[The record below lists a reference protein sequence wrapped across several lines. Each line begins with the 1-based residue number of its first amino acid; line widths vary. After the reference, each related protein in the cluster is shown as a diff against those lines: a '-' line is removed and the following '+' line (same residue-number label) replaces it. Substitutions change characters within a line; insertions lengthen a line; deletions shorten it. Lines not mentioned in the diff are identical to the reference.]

1 MENQKFESLTLCPL
15 DGRYSGIKD
24 ALGEY
29 FSEYA
34 LVKYR
39 VFVEIQWL
47 KFLIENIDSDILR
60 KFDKKDMNKI
70 ESISNDFNYDSFKAI
85 KDIEATTRHDVK
97 AVEYFIGNALKTMGY
112 DYLISFVHIGCTSED
127 INNTSYACMLKYG
140 LKDVWVPKAKE
151 FADVINQWAVNHR
164 DDAML
169 AHTHG
174 QPATPTTIG
183 KEFKVYAYRLASS
196 IENIENIQIKAKF
209 NGATGNYSAI
219 LTAFPN
225 VDWQVMAKKFV
236 EEYLGLTFNPLTT
249 QIESHDYT
257 CHILDGI
264 RHFNNVLV
272 DFDVD
277 MWLYISMEYF
287 KQIPVKGEVGS
298 STMPHKVNPIR
309 FENSEANVDMS
320 NHICIALSNKLPKSR
335 MQRDLSDSSSQR
347 NLGLAFG
354 YSLQAINETMNGL
367 AKCVVNKDKLA
378 SDLNEKWEVLA
389 EPIQTMLRKYGVPD
403 AYDTLKALTR
413 GKNISKED
421 IIEIRN
427 KELLKEITS
436 IFTEHKGRYGVRRV
450 HQELINRG
458 YKVNHKR
465 VQRLMHNIGL
475 FGKRP
480 KEKYHSYKGN
490 VGKVA
495 DNIINRDFKA
505 TAPLQKWTTD
515 VSQFNFSWG
524 KCYLSPILD
533 MYTNEIISY
542 DLSLHPNLKQI
553 CNMLDKAYAKF
564 PVLKG
569 LIFHSDQ
576 GWQYQMEGYH
586 KFLSKK
592 GIIQSMS
599 RKGNCLDNLPIE
611 NFLWKNEM
619 FYGNKY
625 TYQS

>member
-1 MENQKFESLTLCPL
+1 MEKQEFECLTLCPL
-15 DGRYSGIKD
+15 DGRYSGVKD

-47 KFLIENIDSDILR
+47 KFLIENVESDILA
-60 KFDKKDMNKI
+60 KFDVKDMDKLTAI
-70 ESISNDFNYDSFKAI
+70 ASEFNYDSFASI
-85 KDIEATTRHDVK
+85 KEIENTTRHDVK
-97 AVEYFIGNALKTMGY
+97 AVEYFIDEKVDALGFGY
-112 DYLISFVHIGCTSED
+112 LQSFVHIGCTSED

-140 LKDVWVPKAKE
+140 LKDVWLPKAKE
-151 FADVINQWAVNHR
+151 FAAIIDKWAADHK

-183 KEFKVYAYRLASS
+183 KEFKVYAYRFLSS
-196 IENIENIQIKAKF
+196 IENIEAVKIKAKF

-225 VDWQVMAKKFV
+225 EDWQSLAKKFV

-320 NHICIALSNKLPKSR
+320 NNICIALSNKLPKSR

-367 AKCVVNKDKLA
+367 AKCVVNKEKLA

-413 GKNISKED
+413 GKSISKEEILKFAESLD
-421 IIEIRN
+421 I
-427 KELLKEITS
+427 L
-436 IFTEHKGRYGVRRV
+436 
-450 HQELINRG
+450 
-458 YKVNHKR
+458 
-465 VQRLMHNIGL
+465 
-475 FGKRP
+475 
-480 KEKYHSYKGN
+480 
-490 VGKVA
+490 
-495 DNIINRDFKA
+495 
-505 TAPLQKWTTD
+505 
-515 VSQFNFSWG
+515 
-524 KCYLSPILD
+524 
-533 MYTNEIISY
+533 
-542 DLSLHPNLKQI
+542 
-553 CNMLDKAYAKF
+553 
-564 PVLKG
+564 
-569 LIFHSDQ
+569 SDQ
-576 GWQYQMEGYH
+576 DRQT
-586 KFLSKK
+586 LV
-592 GIIQSMS
+592 
-599 RKGNCLDNLPIE
+599 
-611 NFLWKNEM
+611 EM
-619 FYGNKY
+619 TPASYVGLANVLADIDLNK
-625 TYQS
+625 

>member
-1 MENQKFESLTLCPL
+1 MNKQEFECLTLCPL
-15 DGRYSGIKD
+15 DGRYAGVKD

-47 KFLIENIDSDILR
+47 KFLIENVESDILKR
-60 KFDKKDMNKI
+60 FDVNEMDKLTAI
-70 ESISNDFNYDSFKAI
+70 ASEFNYDSFARI
-85 KDIEATTRHDVK
+85 KEIENTTRHDVK
-97 AVEYFIGNALKTMGY
+97 AVEYFIDEQVAALGF
-112 DYLISFVHIGCTSED
+112 DYLQSFVHIGCTSED

-140 LKDVWVPKAKE
+140 LKDVWLPKAKE
-151 FADVINQWAVNHR
+151 IAVIIDKWADEHSE
-164 DDAML
+164 DAML

-183 KEFKVYAYRLASS
+183 KEFKVYAYRFLSS
-196 IENIENIQIKAKF
+196 IENVEAVKIKAKF

-225 VDWQVMAKKFV
+225 ENWPELAKKFV

-309 FENSEANVDMS
+309 FENSEANIDMS
-320 NHICIALSNKLPKSR
+320 NNICVALSNKLPKSR

-354 YSLQAINETMNGL
+354 YSLQAINETINGL
-367 AKCVVNKDKLA
+367 AKCVVNKEKLA

-413 GKNISKED
+413 GKSISKED
-421 IIEIRN
+421 I
-427 KELLKEITS
+427 LKFAESLDVLSDEDRQT
-436 IFTEHKGRYGVRRV
+436 
-450 HQELINRG
+450 L
-458 YKVNHKR
+458 VN
-465 VQRLMHNIGL
+465 MTPAAYIGL
-475 FGKRP
+475 ANQLAK
-480 KEKYHSYKGN
+480 
-490 VGKVA
+490 
-495 DNIINRDFKA
+495 
-505 TAPLQKWTTD
+505 
-515 VSQFNFSWG
+515 
-524 KCYLSPILD
+524 LD
-533 MYTNEIISY
+533 LN
-542 DLSLHPNLKQI
+542 
-553 CNMLDKAYAKF
+553 
-564 PVLKG
+564 
-569 LIFHSDQ
+569 
-576 GWQYQMEGYH
+576 
-586 KFLSKK
+586 SK
-592 GIIQSMS
+592 
-599 RKGNCLDNLPIE
+599 
-611 NFLWKNEM
+611 
-619 FYGNKY
+619 
-625 TYQS
+625 

>member
-1 MENQKFESLTLCPL
+1 MQRQEFESLTLCPL

-47 KFLIENIDSDILR
+47 KFLIENVDSDVLAQ
-60 KFDKKDMNKI
+60 FDRQNMPQI
-70 ESISNDFNYDSFKAI
+70 EAISQQFNYDSFKRI
-85 KDIEATTRHDVK
+85 KEIESVTRHDVK
-97 AVEYFIGNALKTMGY
+97 AVEYFIDEKIKELGY
-112 DYLISFVHIGCTSED
+112 DYLQSFVHIGCTSED
-127 INNTSYACMLKYG
+127 INNTSYACMLRDG
-140 LKDVWVPKAKE
+140 LNNVWLKKAKQ
-151 FADVINQWAVNHR
+151 FASTIDEWAVKHQS
-164 DDAML
+164 DAML

-183 KEFKVYAYRLASS
+183 KEFKVYAYRLLSS
-196 IENIENIQIKAKF
+196 IENIENVKIKAKF

-219 LTAFPN
+219 LTAFKN
-225 VDWQVMAKKFV
+225 VDWQVYAKKFV
-236 EEYLGLTFNPLTT
+236 EEYLGLSFNPLTT

-264 RHFNNVLV
+264 RHFNNILA

-320 NHICIALSNKLPKSR
+320 NHICVALSNKLPKSR

-367 AKCVVNKDKLA
+367 EKCVVNTDKLA

-389 EPIQTMLRKYGVPD
+389 EPIQTMLRKYGIQD
-403 AYDTLKALTR
+403 AYDTLKELTR

-421 IIEIRN
+421 ILQFASSLEVLSEEDRQTLIEM
-427 KELLKEITS
+427 TPAS
-436 IFTEHKGRYGVRRV
+436 Y
-450 HQELINRG
+450 
-458 YKVNHKR
+458 
-465 VQRLMHNIGL
+465 IGL
-475 FGKRP
+475 
-480 KEKYHSYKGN
+480 
-490 VGKVA
+490 A
-495 DNIINRDFKA
+495 DVLANIK
-505 TAPLQKWTTD
+505 L
-515 VSQFNFSWG
+515 
-524 KCYLSPILD
+524 
-533 MYTNEIISY
+533 
-542 DLSLHPNLKQI
+542 
-553 CNMLDKAYAKF
+553 
-564 PVLKG
+564 
-569 LIFHSDQ
+569 
-576 GWQYQMEGYH
+576 
-586 KFLSKK
+586 
-592 GIIQSMS
+592 
-599 RKGNCLDNLPIE
+599 
-611 NFLWKNEM
+611 
-619 FYGNKY
+619 
-625 TYQS
+625 

>member
-1 MENQKFESLTLCPL
+1 MQRQEFESLTLCPL

-47 KFLIENIDSDILR
+47 KFLIENVESDVLAQ
-60 KFDKKDMNKI
+60 FDRQNMSQI
-70 ESISNDFNYDSFKAI
+70 EAISHQFNYDSFKRI
-85 KDIEATTRHDVK
+85 KEIESVTRHDVK
-97 AVEYFIGNALKTMGY
+97 AVEYFIDEKIKELGY
-112 DYLISFVHIGCTSED
+112 DYLQSFVHIGCTSED
-127 INNTSYACMLKYG
+127 INNTSYACMLRDG
-140 LKDVWVPKAKE
+140 LNNVWLKKAKQ
-151 FADVINQWAVNHR
+151 FASTIDDRAIKHQS
-164 DDAML
+164 DAML

-183 KEFKVYAYRLASS
+183 KEFKVYAYRLLSS
-196 IENIENIQIKAKF
+196 IENIENVKIKAKF

-219 LTAFPN
+219 LTAFKN
-225 VDWQVMAKKFV
+225 VDWQVYAKKFV
-236 EEYLGLTFNPLTT
+236 EEYLGLSFNPLTT

-264 RHFNNVLV
+264 RHFNNILA

-320 NHICIALSNKLPKSR
+320 NHICVALSNKLPKSR

-367 AKCVVNKDKLA
+367 EKCVVNTDKLA

-389 EPIQTMLRKYGVPD
+389 EPIQTMLRKYGIQD
-403 AYDTLKALTR
+403 AYDTLKELTR

-421 IIEIRN
+421 ILQFASSLEVLSEEDRQTLIEM
-427 KELLKEITS
+427 TPAS
-436 IFTEHKGRYGVRRV
+436 Y
-450 HQELINRG
+450 
-458 YKVNHKR
+458 
-465 VQRLMHNIGL
+465 IGL
-475 FGKRP
+475 
-480 KEKYHSYKGN
+480 
-490 VGKVA
+490 A
-495 DNIINRDFKA
+495 DVLANIK
-505 TAPLQKWTTD
+505 L
-515 VSQFNFSWG
+515 
-524 KCYLSPILD
+524 
-533 MYTNEIISY
+533 
-542 DLSLHPNLKQI
+542 
-553 CNMLDKAYAKF
+553 
-564 PVLKG
+564 
-569 LIFHSDQ
+569 
-576 GWQYQMEGYH
+576 
-586 KFLSKK
+586 
-592 GIIQSMS
+592 
-599 RKGNCLDNLPIE
+599 
-611 NFLWKNEM
+611 
-619 FYGNKY
+619 
-625 TYQS
+625 

>member
-1 MENQKFESLTLCPL
+1 MDKQTFESMTICPL
-15 DGRYSGIKD
+15 DGRYAGIKE
-24 ALGEY
+24 ALAEY

-47 KFLIENIDSDILR
+47 KFLIENIDNAILK
-60 KFDKKDMNKI
+60 KFNLQDMAKI
-70 ESISNDFNYDSFKAI
+70 EAIASQFDALAFAAI
-85 KDIEATTRHDVK
+85 KEIEAVTRHDVK
-97 AVEYFIGNALKTMGY
+97 AVEYYIGRQLKAMGF

-127 INNTSYACMLKYG
+127 INNTSYACMLKHG
-140 LKDVWVPKAKE
+140 LEDVWLPKARE
-151 FADVINQWAVNHR
+151 VAQLMDEWAQAHK

-183 KEFKVYAYRLASS
+183 KEFKVYAYRFYSS
-196 IENIENIQIKAKF
+196 IQNVENIQIKAKF

-225 VDWQVMAKKFV
+225 IDWQKMAKKFV
-236 EEYLGLTFNPLTT
+236 EEYLGLCFNPLTT

-264 RHFNNVLV
+264 RHFNNVLM
-272 DFDVD
+272 DLDVD

-309 FENSEANVDMS
+309 FENSEANADMS
-320 NHICIALSNKLPKSR
+320 NQICVGLSNKLPKSR

-354 YSLQAINETMNGL
+354 YSLQAMSETMNGL
-367 AKCVVNKDKLA
+367 AKCVVNHDKLA

-421 IIEIRN
+421 IMQFADSLEMLSP
-427 KELLKEITS
+427 EDHATL
-436 IFTEHKGRYGVRRV
+436 
-450 HQELINRG
+450 
-458 YKVNHKR
+458 VN
-465 VQRLMHNIGL
+465 MTPASYIGL
-475 FGKRP
+475 
-480 KEKYHSYKGN
+480 
-490 VGKVA
+490 A
-495 DNIINRDFKA
+495 
-505 TAPLQKWTTD
+505 
-515 VSQFNFSWG
+515 SQ
-524 KCYLSPILD
+524 LA
-533 MYTNEIISY
+533 E
-542 DLSLHPNLKQI
+542 LKI
-553 CNMLDKAYAKF
+553 K
-564 PVLKG
+564 
-569 LIFHSDQ
+569 
-576 GWQYQMEGYH
+576 
-586 KFLSKK
+586 
-592 GIIQSMS
+592 
-599 RKGNCLDNLPIE
+599 
-611 NFLWKNEM
+611 
-619 FYGNKY
+619 
-625 TYQS
+625 

>member
-1 MENQKFESLTLCPL
+1 MEKQEFECLTLCPL
-15 DGRYSGIKD
+15 DGRYSGVKD

-47 KFLIENIDSDILR
+47 KFLIENVESDVLA
-60 KFDKKDMNKI
+60 KFDLQDMDKLTT
-70 ESISNDFNYDSFKAI
+70 ISSEFNYDSFARI
-85 KDIEATTRHDVK
+85 KEIENTTRHDVK
-97 AVEYFIGNALKTMGY
+97 AVEYFIDEKVDALGFGY
-112 DYLISFVHIGCTSED
+112 LQSFVHIGCTSED

-140 LKDVWVPKAKE
+140 LKDVWLPKAKE
-151 FADVINQWAVNHR
+151 FAAIIDKWAEEHSN
-164 DDAML
+164 DAML

-183 KEFKVYAYRLASS
+183 KEFKVYAYRFLSS
-196 IENIENIQIKAKF
+196 IENVEAVKIKAKF

-219 LTAFPN
+219 LTSFPN
-225 VDWQVMAKKFV
+225 EDWQVLAKKFV

-309 FENSEANVDMS
+309 FENSEANIDMS
-320 NHICIALSNKLPKSR
+320 NNICIALSNKLPKSR

-413 GKNISKED
+413 GKSISKED
-421 IIEIRN
+421 ILKFAESLDILSDQDRQTLVDMTPASYIGLA
-427 KELLKEITS
+427 KELAKI
-436 IFTEHKGRYGVRRV
+436 
-450 HQELINRG
+450 EL
-458 YKVNHKR
+458 
-465 VQRLMHNIGL
+465 
-475 FGKRP
+475 
-480 KEKYHSYKGN
+480 
-490 VGKVA
+490 
-495 DNIINRDFKA
+495 
-505 TAPLQKWTTD
+505 
-515 VSQFNFSWG
+515 
-524 KCYLSPILD
+524 
-533 MYTNEIISY
+533 
-542 DLSLHPNLKQI
+542 
-553 CNMLDKAYAKF
+553 
-564 PVLKG
+564 
-569 LIFHSDQ
+569 
-576 GWQYQMEGYH
+576 
-586 KFLSKK
+586 
-592 GIIQSMS
+592 
-599 RKGNCLDNLPIE
+599 
-611 NFLWKNEM
+611 
-619 FYGNKY
+619 NK
-625 TYQS
+625 

>member
-1 MENQKFESLTLCPL
+1 MEKQEFECLTLCPL
-15 DGRYSGIKD
+15 DGRYSGVKD

-47 KFLIENIDSDILR
+47 KFLIENVESDVLA
-60 KFDKKDMNKI
+60 KFDLQDMDKLTT
-70 ESISNDFNYDSFKAI
+70 ISSEFNYDSFARI
-85 KDIEATTRHDVK
+85 KEIENTTRHDVK
-97 AVEYFIGNALKTMGY
+97 AVEYFIDEKVDALGFGY
-112 DYLISFVHIGCTSED
+112 LQSFVHIGCTSED

-140 LKDVWVPKAKE
+140 LKDVWLPKAKE
-151 FADVINQWAVNHR
+151 FAAIIDKWAEEHSN
-164 DDAML
+164 DAML

-183 KEFKVYAYRLASS
+183 KEFKVYAYRFLSS
-196 IENIENIQIKAKF
+196 IENVEAVKIKAKF

-225 VDWQVMAKKFV
+225 EDWQVLAKKFV

-277 MWLYISMEYF
+277 MWVYISMEYF

-309 FENSEANVDMS
+309 FENSEANIDMS
-320 NHICIALSNKLPKSR
+320 NNICIALSNKLPKSR

-413 GKNISKED
+413 GKSISKED
-421 IIEIRN
+421 ILKFAESLDILSDQDRQTLVDMTPASYIGLA
-427 KELLKEITS
+427 KELAKI
-436 IFTEHKGRYGVRRV
+436 
-450 HQELINRG
+450 EL
-458 YKVNHKR
+458 
-465 VQRLMHNIGL
+465 
-475 FGKRP
+475 
-480 KEKYHSYKGN
+480 
-490 VGKVA
+490 
-495 DNIINRDFKA
+495 
-505 TAPLQKWTTD
+505 
-515 VSQFNFSWG
+515 
-524 KCYLSPILD
+524 
-533 MYTNEIISY
+533 
-542 DLSLHPNLKQI
+542 
-553 CNMLDKAYAKF
+553 
-564 PVLKG
+564 
-569 LIFHSDQ
+569 
-576 GWQYQMEGYH
+576 
-586 KFLSKK
+586 
-592 GIIQSMS
+592 
-599 RKGNCLDNLPIE
+599 
-611 NFLWKNEM
+611 
-619 FYGNKY
+619 NK
-625 TYQS
+625 

>member
-1 MENQKFESLTLCPL
+1 MEKQEFECLTLCPL
-15 DGRYSGIKD
+15 DGRYSGVKD

-47 KFLIENIDSDILR
+47 KFLIENVESDVLA
-60 KFDKKDMNKI
+60 KFDLQDMDKLTT
-70 ESISNDFNYDSFKAI
+70 ISSEFNYDSFARI
-85 KDIEATTRHDVK
+85 KEIENTTRHDVK
-97 AVEYFIGNALKTMGY
+97 AVEYFIDEKVDALGFGY
-112 DYLISFVHIGCTSED
+112 LQSFVHIGCTSED

-140 LKDVWVPKAKE
+140 LKDVWLPKAKE
-151 FADVINQWAVNHR
+151 FAAIIDKWAEEHSN
-164 DDAML
+164 DAML

-183 KEFKVYAYRLASS
+183 KEFKVYAYRFLSS
-196 IENIENIQIKAKF
+196 IENVEAVKIKAKF

-225 VDWQVMAKKFV
+225 EDWQVLAKKFV
-236 EEYLGLTFNPLTT
+236 EEYLGLTFNSLTT

-309 FENSEANVDMS
+309 FENSEANIDMS
-320 NHICIALSNKLPKSR
+320 NNICIALSNKLPKSR

-413 GKNISKED
+413 GKSISKED
-421 IIEIRN
+421 ILKFAESLDILSDQDRQTLVDMTPASYIGLA
-427 KELLKEITS
+427 KELAKI
-436 IFTEHKGRYGVRRV
+436 
-450 HQELINRG
+450 EL
-458 YKVNHKR
+458 
-465 VQRLMHNIGL
+465 
-475 FGKRP
+475 
-480 KEKYHSYKGN
+480 
-490 VGKVA
+490 
-495 DNIINRDFKA
+495 
-505 TAPLQKWTTD
+505 
-515 VSQFNFSWG
+515 
-524 KCYLSPILD
+524 
-533 MYTNEIISY
+533 
-542 DLSLHPNLKQI
+542 
-553 CNMLDKAYAKF
+553 
-564 PVLKG
+564 
-569 LIFHSDQ
+569 
-576 GWQYQMEGYH
+576 
-586 KFLSKK
+586 
-592 GIIQSMS
+592 
-599 RKGNCLDNLPIE
+599 
-611 NFLWKNEM
+611 
-619 FYGNKY
+619 NK
-625 TYQS
+625 

>member
-1 MENQKFESLTLCPL
+1 MEKQEFECLTLCPL
-15 DGRYSGIKD
+15 DGRYSGVKD

-47 KFLIENIDSDILR
+47 KFLIENVESDVLA
-60 KFDKKDMNKI
+60 KFDLQDMDKLTT
-70 ESISNDFNYDSFKAI
+70 ISSEFNYDSFARI
-85 KDIEATTRHDVK
+85 KEIENTTRHDVK
-97 AVEYFIGNALKTMGY
+97 AVEYFIDEKVDALGFGY
-112 DYLISFVHIGCTSED
+112 LQSFVHIGCTSED

-140 LKDVWVPKAKE
+140 LKDVWLPKAEE
-151 FADVINQWAVNHR
+151 FAAIIDKWAEEHSN
-164 DDAML
+164 DAML

-183 KEFKVYAYRLASS
+183 KEFKVYAYRFLSS
-196 IENIENIQIKAKF
+196 IENVEAVKIKAKF

-225 VDWQVMAKKFV
+225 EDWQVLAKKFV

-309 FENSEANVDMS
+309 FENSEANIDMS
-320 NHICIALSNKLPKSR
+320 NNICIALSNKLPKSR

-413 GKNISKED
+413 GKSISKED
-421 IIEIRN
+421 ILKFAESLDILSDQDRQTLVDMTPASYIGLA
-427 KELLKEITS
+427 KELAKI
-436 IFTEHKGRYGVRRV
+436 
-450 HQELINRG
+450 EL
-458 YKVNHKR
+458 
-465 VQRLMHNIGL
+465 
-475 FGKRP
+475 
-480 KEKYHSYKGN
+480 
-490 VGKVA
+490 
-495 DNIINRDFKA
+495 
-505 TAPLQKWTTD
+505 
-515 VSQFNFSWG
+515 
-524 KCYLSPILD
+524 
-533 MYTNEIISY
+533 
-542 DLSLHPNLKQI
+542 
-553 CNMLDKAYAKF
+553 
-564 PVLKG
+564 
-569 LIFHSDQ
+569 
-576 GWQYQMEGYH
+576 
-586 KFLSKK
+586 
-592 GIIQSMS
+592 
-599 RKGNCLDNLPIE
+599 
-611 NFLWKNEM
+611 
-619 FYGNKY
+619 NK
-625 TYQS
+625 

>member
-1 MENQKFESLTLCPL
+1 MEKQEFECLTLCPL

-47 KFLIENIDSDILR
+47 KFLIENVESDILA
-60 KFDKKDMNKI
+60 KFDVKDIDKLTA
-70 ESISNDFNYDSFKAI
+70 ISSEFNYDSFARI
-85 KDIEATTRHDVK
+85 KEIENTTRHDVK
-97 AVEYFIGNALKTMGY
+97 AVEYFIDEKLEALGFGY
-112 DYLISFVHIGCTSED
+112 LQSFVHIGCTSED

-140 LKDVWVPKAKE
+140 LKDVWLPKAKE
-151 FADVINQWAVNHR
+151 FEALIDKWADEHSE
-164 DDAML
+164 DAML

-183 KEFKVYAYRLASS
+183 KEFKVYAYRFLSS
-196 IENIENIQIKAKF
+196 IENIESIKIKAKF

-219 LTAFPN
+219 LTAFPDI
-225 VDWQVMAKKFV
+225 DWQTMAKKFV

-309 FENSEANVDMS
+309 FENSEANIDMS
-320 NHICIALSNKLPKSR
+320 NNICVALSNKLPKSR

-354 YSLQAINETMNGL
+354 YSLQAINETINGL
-367 AKCVVNKDKLA
+367 AKCVVNKEKLA
-378 SDLNEKWEVLA
+378 YDLNEKWEVLA

-413 GKNISKED
+413 GKSISKED
-421 IIEIRN
+421 ILKFAESLDILSDQDRQTLVDMTPASYIGLA
-427 KELLKEITS
+427 KELAKI
-436 IFTEHKGRYGVRRV
+436 
-450 HQELINRG
+450 EL
-458 YKVNHKR
+458 
-465 VQRLMHNIGL
+465 
-475 FGKRP
+475 
-480 KEKYHSYKGN
+480 
-490 VGKVA
+490 
-495 DNIINRDFKA
+495 
-505 TAPLQKWTTD
+505 
-515 VSQFNFSWG
+515 
-524 KCYLSPILD
+524 
-533 MYTNEIISY
+533 
-542 DLSLHPNLKQI
+542 
-553 CNMLDKAYAKF
+553 
-564 PVLKG
+564 
-569 LIFHSDQ
+569 
-576 GWQYQMEGYH
+576 
-586 KFLSKK
+586 
-592 GIIQSMS
+592 
-599 RKGNCLDNLPIE
+599 
-611 NFLWKNEM
+611 
-619 FYGNKY
+619 NK
-625 TYQS
+625 